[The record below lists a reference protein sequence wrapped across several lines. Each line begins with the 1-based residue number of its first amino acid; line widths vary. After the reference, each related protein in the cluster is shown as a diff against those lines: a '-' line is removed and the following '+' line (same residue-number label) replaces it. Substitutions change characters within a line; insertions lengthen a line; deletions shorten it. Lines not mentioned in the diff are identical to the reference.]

1 MAYRIFARPVMPAGM
16 TMGLLLSACATT
28 PTPSASTENLP
39 NPSGATVEM
48 LPPDPIPTAW
58 QDVITSAD
66 KDRLARTADAW
77 ATALAEARKAG
88 FTADI
93 EAEGA
98 LLDPAIALPRP
109 APPPGP
115 YLCRVVKLGIQG
127 KSRAFATY
135 KPFACYIEAEGALL
149 TIVKQ
154 SGSQR
159 PAGRLWPDT
168 DTRLV
173 FLGAMER
180 DQERAPP
187 AYAADADRD
196 LAGYVERVAPFRWR
210 LVVPWPKLDSKLDVL
225 ELIPIPPEMRP
236 T

>member
-1 MAYRIFARPVMPAGM
+1 MAYPTFAHPVLPIGM
-16 TMGLLLSACATT
+16 AISLLLSACATT
-28 PTPSASTENLP
+28 PAPSPDNRP

-58 QDVITSAD
+58 QDVITNAD
-66 KDRLARTADAW
+66 KARLARTDEAW
-77 ATALAEARKAG
+77 TTALAEARKAG

-93 EAEGA
+93 EAEGV
-98 LLDPAIALPRP
+98 LLDPAMALPRP

-115 YLCRVVKLGIQG
+115 YLCRVVKLGTQG
-127 KSRAFATY
+127 KSRAFAAY

-159 PAGRLWPDT
+159 PAGRLWPDG

-187 AYAADADRD
+187 AYAADPDRD

-210 LVVPWPKLDSKLDVL
+210 LVVPWPQLDSKLDVL

-236 T
+236 S